1 MAKKKI
7 AVEIVNPE
15 ALEKASI
22 NFTNALFDIWWEH
35 KKEKS
40 KEFIIEDPIKDKKLN
55 G

>member
-22 NFTNALFDIWWEH
+22 NFTNALFDIWWEQ
-35 KKEKS
+35 KKEVS
-40 KEFIIEDPIKDKKLN
+40 KELIIEDSIKEKELN
-55 G
+55 S